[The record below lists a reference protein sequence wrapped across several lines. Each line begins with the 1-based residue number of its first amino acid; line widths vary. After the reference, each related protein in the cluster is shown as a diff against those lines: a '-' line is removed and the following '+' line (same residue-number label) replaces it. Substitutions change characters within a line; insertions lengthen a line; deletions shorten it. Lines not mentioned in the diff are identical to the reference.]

1 MIKVLGGSHAT
12 PTKNDT
18 IVTRRST
25 PWTGWQ
31 APGVHERTVMLKDCG
46 RKCFLGTKKSF
57 PICSTGTCK
66 INKKGV
72 WAAYLRAKEYAS
84 PKMQK
89 TMRKKTMRRKT
100 MQKTRRRYTKRIK
113 NNYKAI
119 VRKTTRQ
126 LGL

>member
-12 PTKNDT
+12 PKKNDT
-18 IVTRRST
+18 LTRRKPT

-46 RKCFLGTKKSF
+46 RKCFLGKKKSF

-89 TMRKKTMRRKT
+89 FMR
-100 MQKTRRRYTKRIK
+100 KTRRTKRIK

-119 VRKTTRQ
+119 VRKTRQ
-126 LGL
+126 KLKIRPIM